1 MSDPRSNGSYSY
13 DGRLVFNG
21 LYSTEILDPDF
32 DLETTVEE
40 GLKDFSR
47 GTNDNPGSGYHML
60 DFAARVSESPDI
72 SRQIKA
78 ETEDLYGI
86 RYRYEEWNEREV
98 ESTNSDGTEYRNV
111 RTTDSVDVYW
121 DSPNYLFIKG
131 NKTEARQ
138 AGSLIESKLGDY
150 IRTREIGFASDFL
163 LWILS
168 QYKNGEQLGEE
179 LSAKLLSNA
188 RIEGEEDRFGR
199 SNRVDDSTDIAK
211 ATTILMG
218 ILRGKEMAFVEGIF
232 GMHGKFVAARI
243 ETGGRIHIKA
253 EQDIE
258 GSSHLERMALS
269 VCFLKELLA
278 VYDHWQSLPPE
289 DKYPPVEF
297 FKSLYEECQ
306 RQGAE
311 ITFPVDDVIERY
323 RQKGNREEYKQR
335 QAGIAEFQ

>member
-1 MSDPRSNGSYSY
+1 MSNPRSNGSYSY

-32 DLETTVEE
+32 NLETTVEE
-40 GLKDFSR
+40 GLKDFAR
-47 GTNDNPGSGYHML
+47 GTNEEPGSGYHML
-60 DFAARVSESPDI
+60 DFAERISESPDI
-72 SRQIKA
+72 SRQIKS
-78 ETEDLYGI
+78 ETEDIYGI
-86 RYRYEEWNEREV
+86 RYQYEEWHEREV
-98 ESTNSDGTEYRNV
+98 ESANGDGTEYRNV

-168 QYKNGEQLGEE
+168 QYKNGEQLGNE

-278 VYDHWQSLPPE
+278 VYDHWQSLPSE

-297 FKSLYEECQ
+297 FKNLYEECE

-311 ITFPVDDVIERY
+311 ITFPVDDVIKRY
-323 RQKGNREEYKQR
+323 REKGNREEYQQR

>member
-1 MSDPRSNGSYSY
+1 M
-13 DGRLVFNG
+13 FNG
-21 LYSTEILDPDF
+21 LYATEILDPDF
-32 DLETTVEE
+32 DLERTVET

-47 GTNDNPGSGYHML
+47 GTNDEPGSGYHML
-60 DFAARVSESPDI
+60 DFADRVAESPDI
-72 SRQIKA
+72 SRQIKT
-78 ETEDLYGI
+78 ETEDIYGI
-86 RYRYEEWNEREV
+86 RYRYEQWNEREV
-98 ESTNSDGTEYRNV
+98 ATSNGNGTEYRHV

-168 QYKNGEQLGEE
+168 QYKNGEQLGDE

-253 EQDIE
+253 EQDID

-269 VCFLKELLA
+269 VSFLRELLT
-278 VYDHWQSLPPE
+278 VYDHWQSLPRKTSTRQLNSSKTYTKNANGKE
-289 DKYPPVEF
+289 Q
-297 FKSLYEECQ
+297 KS
-306 RQGAE
+306 RSPSMTSSNNIGRR
-311 ITFPVDDVIERY
+311 VIGRSTNNGKLES
-323 RQKGNREEYKQR
+323 QSSNETKVSP
-335 QAGIAEFQ
+335 

>member
-1 MSDPRSNGSYSY
+1 MSTPRSNGSYTY

-21 LYSTEILDPDF
+21 LYATEILDPDF
-32 DLETTVEE
+32 DLERTVET

-47 GTNDNPGSGYHML
+47 GTNDEPGSGYHML
-60 DFAARVSESPDI
+60 DFADRVAESPDI
-72 SRQIKA
+72 SRQIKT
-78 ETEDLYGI
+78 ETEDIYGI
-86 RYRYEEWNEREV
+86 RYRYEQWNEREV
-98 ESTNSDGTEYRNV
+98 ATSNGNGTEYRHV

-168 QYKNGEQLGEE
+168 QYKNGEQLGDE

-253 EQDIE
+253 EQDID

-269 VCFLKELLA
+269 VSFLRELLT

-297 FKSLYEECQ
+297 FKNLYEECE

-311 ITFPVDDVIERY
+311 ITFPVDDVIKQY
-323 RQKGNREEYKQR
+323 RQKGNRKEYKQR

>member
-1 MSDPRSNGSYSY
+1 MSDLRSNGSYSY

-40 GLKDFSR
+40 GLKDFAR
-47 GTNDNPGSGYHML
+47 GTNEEPGSGYHML
-60 DFAARVSESPDI
+60 DFTERISESPDI
-72 SRQIKA
+72 SRQIKS
-78 ETEDLYGI
+78 EMEGIHGI
-86 RYRYEEWNEREV
+86 RYQYEEWNEREV
-98 ESTNSDGTEYRNV
+98 ESMNGDGTEYRNV

-232 GMHGKFVAARI
+232 GMHGKFVTAKI

-278 VYDHWQSLPPE
+278 VYDYWQSLPSE

-297 FKSLYEECQ
+297 FQNLYEECE

-311 ITFPVDDVIERY
+311 VTFPVDEVIRRY
-323 RQKGNREEYKQR
+323 REKGNREEYKER
-335 QAGIAEFQ
+335 QSGIAEFQ